1 MRELYDEFFR
11 VPKQGKIREKVMLV
25 RTAVMV
31 CIILACLAGMG
42 FSAYAFFSRDIRT
55 AVSTVQAAN
64 FDLDI
69 SITNEQGEPVAADVD
84 GIYNLAVGRYTVLL
98 KKSGTASTGFCVIER
113 SDNDIIYHT
122 AQLGVSGNENVSQ
135 INFTFV
141 IGNEVSFK
149 FTPHWGTSSYYGYEN
164 SEENYIQNNATLN
177 FGDVGNSADMDSQ
190 TEETSKDTESETA
203 VDEAIHDEN
212 LSKEAALTE

>member
-1 MRELYDEFFR
+1 M
-11 VPKQGKIREKVMLV
+11 
-25 RTAVMV
+25 
-31 CIILACLAGMG
+31 
-42 FSAYAFFSRDIRT
+42 
-55 AVSTVQAAN
+55 
-64 FDLDI
+64 
-69 SITNEQGEPVAADVD
+69 
-84 GIYNLAVGRYTVLL
+84 
-98 KKSGTASTGFCVIER
+98 
-113 SDNDIIYHT
+113 
-122 AQLGVSGNENVSQ
+122 SQ

-177 FGDVGNSADMDSQ
+177 FGDVGNSVDMDSQ

-212 LSKEAALTE
+212 LSEEAALTE